1 MAHLFVPADPRV
13 VVGMH
18 TSDDAGVMELEGT
31 DQLLIQTVDFITP
44 VCDDPYWFGRV
55 AAANSLSDI
64 YAMGGRPISA
74 LNVCCFPSN
83 GPLMDQYAEILRG
96 GLDVIRESDAV
107 LLGGQS
113 VKDAEIKYGLSVTGV
128 ATRDRVTPNSG
139 ARPGDVLILTKPI
152 GTGVI
157 INGARAGIVDEQ
169 VLMATVRKMAVLNR
183 DAAEVAARFD
193 CRGATDI
200 TGFGL
205 AGHGWELAA
214 ASNVALEFVAHHVPV
229 FADALSVLAE
239 KHKAGKITGDVKWAQ
254 GAVSCDDAVPVEVK
268 HLFADPQTS
277 GGLLLCIA
285 SSRSDDALAAL
296 RDRGVNDAAIV
307 GRVTEATEGPVL
319 RILA

>member
-1 MAHLFVPADPRV
+1 MAHLEVPADPRV

-31 DQLLIQTVDFITP
+31 DQVLIQTVDFITP

-74 LNVCCFPSN
+74 LNVCCFPAN
-83 GPLMDQYAEILRG
+83 GPGKDQYADILRG
-96 GLDVIRESDAV
+96 GLDVITEAGAV

-128 ATRDRVTPNSG
+128 ARREQVTPNSG
-139 ARPGDVLILTKPI
+139 ACPGDVLILTKPI

-157 INGARAGIVDEQ
+157 VNGARAEIVDEQ
-169 VLMATVRKMAVLNR
+169 VLMATVRKMAQLNR
-183 DAAEVAARFD
+183 DAADVAAQFN

-205 AGHGWELAA
+205 AGHGWEMAE
-214 ASNVALEFVAHHVPV
+214 ASNVALEFEASRVPV
-229 FADALSVLAE
+229 FADALTVLAE
-239 KHKAGKITGDVKWAQ
+239 QHKARKITADVRWAE
-254 GAVSCDDAVPVEVK
+254 GRIECGPAVPVEVR

-277 GGLLLCIA
+277 GGLLLCIED
-285 SSRSDDALAAL
+285 SRSDDALAAL
-296 RDRGVNDAAIV
+296 RGRGVEDAAIV
-307 GRVTEATEGPVL
+307 GRVAEAQGGPVI
-319 RILA
+319 RILP